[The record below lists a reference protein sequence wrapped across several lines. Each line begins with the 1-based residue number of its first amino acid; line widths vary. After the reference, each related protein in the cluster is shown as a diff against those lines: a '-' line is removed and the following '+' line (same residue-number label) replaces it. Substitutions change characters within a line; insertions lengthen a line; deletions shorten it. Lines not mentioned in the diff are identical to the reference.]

1 MSPYLLYPLSFLAV
15 LGLLIVVHEW
25 GHYAAAKLL
34 GVRVEVFSVGFG
46 PRLFGFRKGDTD
58 YRVALI
64 PLGGYVKM
72 SGENPMEPATGDP
85 GEFTSHPRWH
95 RFLIAIAGPFMN
107 VALAVGLL
115 TALYTV
121 HFERPAAW
129 DEPAL
134 VGWVKAE
141 SPAAKVGMQPGDLI
155 TSIDG
160 LANPKWEQIYYK
172 TALNANQPLSVV
184 AQRGGQTLN
193 FTVVPEPVGIDRN
206 GSAGWTPDEP
216 VEITALSK
224 DASSKDMPAAKAGLQ
239 VGDVIAEAD
248 GKAIH
253 PLAALQKYLQETK
266 GKPVDFT
273 ILRHGKEMKVA
284 VQPILDNADGGK
296 EPVYRIGVISYRV
309 KVLHL
314 PLREAW
320 STSLSEN
327 RKSSFLVLELL
338 NKLAH
343 GKVSIRQVE
352 GPIRIGQAA
361 GDAVEEGLQDKS
373 WFHLMELVA
382 AISLNLGVF
391 NLLPIPI
398 MDGGVIMLLCFEG
411 LMRRDISLVVKE
423 RIYQTA
429 FVFLIIFAS
438 VVIFNDV
445 SKVFF
450 SGGRLP

>member
-1 MSPYLLYPLSFLAV
+1 MSPYLLYPLSFLGV

-46 PRLFGFRKGDTD
+46 PRLIGFRRGETD
-58 YRVALI
+58 YRLALI

-85 GEFTSHPRWH
+85 REFTSHPRWH

-107 VALAVGLL
+107 IALAIGLL

-129 DEPAL
+129 DEPAR

-141 SPAAKVGMQPGDLI
+141 SPSAKVGMQAGDLI

-160 LANPKWEQIYYK
+160 VAHPTWEQVFYK
-172 TALNANQPLSVV
+172 TALNPNQPLPVV
-184 AQRGGQTLN
+184 VQRGSQVLN

-206 GSAGWTPDEP
+206 GSAGWAPDEP
-216 VEITALSK
+216 VEITALPK

-239 VGDVIAEAD
+239 VGDVIAQAD
-248 GKAIH
+248 GNAIH
-253 PLAALQKYLQETK
+253 PLPALLKYLQDTK

-273 ILRHGKEMKVA
+273 ILRNGQPMKIT
-284 VQPILDNADGGK
+284 VQPVLDSVDGGK
-296 EPVYRIGVISYRV
+296 ESLYRIGVISYRV
-309 KVLHL
+309 KVLRL
-314 PLREAW
+314 PLGEAW
-320 STSLSEN
+320 HTSLTEN

-343 GKVSIRQVE
+343 GRVSIRQVE

-411 LMRRDISLVVKE
+411 LMRRDISIVVKE

-429 FVFLIIFAS
+429 FVFLVLFAS

-445 SKVFF
+445 TKVFF